1 MVDNSKAKIID
12 GELFSAIV
20 ENGAKN
26 LKANLQEVNDLNVFP
41 IPDGDTGDNMYM
53 TISGGVTPLKKDT
66 SNSVEKKAKA
76 LADGMLL
83 NARGNSGVI
92 LSQLFA
98 GMAKALE
105 GHETVSVEELATAFN
120 MGVKQAYTA
129 VAQPVEGT
137 ILTVA
142 RESADVA
149 GKKTDD
155 VTTLGS
161 YFDTY
166 VDEMEK
172 SLDRTPELL
181 PVLKEADVIDSG
193 GAGLLY
199 IAKGM
204 KCAVEGKEIQADTS
218 MDNKGDD
225 IDFSKF
231 TADSEMVYGY
241 CTECL
246 LQLQNSKTDAE
257 NFDVQTIIDFLN
269 TIGDSIVAFKTGTVI
284 KLHVH
289 TLTPYKVLEFC
300 QKYGEFLKIKI
311 ENMTLQHN
319 ENVKEEKPK
328 KKKRNVSHRK
338 FGLVTVGTGAG
349 LIDAFY
355 GMGADIVIDGGQGN
369 NPSIETFIE
378 AFDDC
383 NADVI
388 FVLPNNSNIIM
399 AAKQA
404 KEMYTK
410 SDIRVLPTK
419 NFGQAYSI
427 LSMLDYTSD
436 DADTIEQT
444 MISDMADIVTG
455 MITTSIRSANIDGV
469 DIENGSYIGFTDKT
483 MLVSEKLKTDTFAAL
498 LSRLNAGEKNFIIV
512 FFGKDVTAEEKEI
525 TEKIITTQYPDVEF
539 YSMDGGQDVY
549 DYIIILE

>member
-1 MVDNSKAKIID
+1 MIDNSNAKKID
-12 GELFSAIV
+12 GELFSEIV

-26 LKANLQEVNDLNVFP
+26 LKANIEEVNNLNVFP
-41 IPDGDTGDNMYM
+41 IPDGDTGDNMFM
-53 TISGGVTPLKKDT
+53 TISGGIGPLKKET
-66 SNSVEKKAKA
+66 ENSVEKKAKA

-98 GMAKALE
+98 GMAKGLE
-105 GHETVSVEELATAFN
+105 GHACVTTEELANAFN

-142 RESADVA
+142 RESADIA
-149 GKKTDD
+149 KRKTDENS
-155 VTTLGS
+155 TLGD
-161 YFDTY
+161 YFDVY
-166 VDEMEK
+166 VKEMEK

-204 KCAVEGKEIQADTS
+204 KSAVQGQEIQADGAIE
-218 MDNKGDD
+218 NKSDD
-225 IDFSKF
+225 VDFSKF

-246 LQLQNSKTDAE
+246 LQLQNSKTNVE
-257 NFDVQTIIDFLN
+257 EFDVNTIIEFLN

-289 TLTPYKVLEFC
+289 TMTPYKVLQFC
-300 QKYGEFLKIKI
+300 QQYGEFLKIKI

-319 ENVKEEKPK
+319 ETVKEEKPK
-328 KKKRNVSHRK
+328 KKKRNVTHRK
-338 FGLVTVGTGAG
+338 FGLVTVGTGEG
-349 LIDAFY
+349 LINAFY
-355 GMGADIVIDGGQGN
+355 DMGADIVIDGGQGN

-388 FVLPNNSNIIM
+388 YVLPNNSNIIM
-399 AAKQA
+399 ASKQA
-404 KEMYTK
+404 KNMYSK
-410 SDIRVLPTK
+410 SDVRVIPTK

-427 LSMLDYTSD
+427 LSMLDYSAD
-436 DADTIEQT
+436 DADEIEKT

-455 MITTSIRSANIDGV
+455 MVTTSIRSANIDGV
-469 DIENGSYIGFTDKT
+469 EIDDGNYIGFTDKT
-483 MLVSEKLKTDTFAAL
+483 MLVSDKDKLNTVVSLLEKLNVA
-498 LSRLNAGEKNFIIV
+498 NKNFLIAV
-512 FFGKDVTAEEKEI
+512 YGKDVTEDEKQK
-525 TEKIITTQYPDVEF
+525 TQKIVSTQFPHIEF
-539 YSMDGGQDVY
+539 YAIDGGQDVY
-549 DYIIILE
+549 DFILILE

>member
-1 MVDNSKAKIID
+1 MVDNSNVKKID
-12 GELFSAIV
+12 GELFSDII
-20 ENGAKN
+20 ENGARN
-26 LKANLQEVNDLNVFP
+26 LKANIQEVNDLNVFP

-53 TISGGVTPLKKDT
+53 TISGGIVPLKKETENAVD
-66 SNSVEKKAKA
+66 KKAKA

-105 GHETVSVEELATAFN
+105 GHPTVTTEELANAFN
-120 MGVKQAYTA
+120 AGVKQAYTA

-149 GKKTDD
+149 KRKTNESS
-155 VTTLGS
+155 TLGE

-166 VDEMEK
+166 VTEMEK
-172 SLDRTPELL
+172 SLDHTPELL

-193 GAGLLY
+193 GAGLLF

-204 KCAVEGKEIQADTS
+204 KSAVAGHEIQADGS
-218 MDNKGDD
+218 MDAKGDD

-246 LQLQNSKTDAE
+246 LQLQNSKTNAE
-257 NFDVQTIIDFLN
+257 EFDVNTIIEFLN
-269 TIGDSIVAFKTGTVI
+269 SIGDSIVAFKTGTVI

-289 TLTPYKVLEFC
+289 TMTPYKVLQFC
-300 QKYGEFLKIKI
+300 QQYGEFLKIKI
-311 ENMTLQHN
+311 EHMTLQHN
-319 ENVKEEKPK
+319 ETVKEEKPK

-338 FGLVTVGTGAG
+338 FGLVTVGTGEG
-349 LIDAFY
+349 LIEAFY

-383 NADVI
+383 NADII

-427 LSMLDYTSD
+427 LSMLDYSAD
-436 DADTIEQT
+436 DADVIEQN

-455 MITTSIRSANIDGV
+455 MVTTSIRTANIDGV
-469 DIENGSYIGFTDKT
+469 EIDNGNYIGFTNKT
-483 MLVSEKLKTDTFAAL
+483 MLVSDKDKLNTVVALLDKLKIED
-498 LSRLNAGEKNFIIV
+498 KNFLIAV
-512 FFGKDVTAEEKEI
+512 YGKDVTAEEKEK
-525 TEKIITTQYPDVEF
+525 TEKIVATQYPHVEF
-539 YSMDGGQDVY
+539 YSIDGGQDVY
-549 DYIIILE
+549 DNILILE